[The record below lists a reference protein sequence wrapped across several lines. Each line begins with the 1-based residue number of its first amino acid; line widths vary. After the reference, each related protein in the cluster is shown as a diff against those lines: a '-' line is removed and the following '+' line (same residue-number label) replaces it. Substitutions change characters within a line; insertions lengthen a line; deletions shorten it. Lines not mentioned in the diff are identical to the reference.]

1 VLWGAID
8 DAGFLARNEKIKDAL
23 QNRMGGAAIQSSVA
37 LEALEALL
45 MANRSGEGVLE
56 FDWKALNRFLPS
68 AGSPKFHD
76 LVRQAGD
83 FEPDEDHSGDVK
95 KMLAEL
101 SVADAVSALSEM
113 LKQEVGEILRISPDR
128 IDSGRSVYDMG
139 LDSLMGVEL
148 AAALEARFGIKISVM
163 ALSENPTI
171 EKLAERINA
180 LLCGSV
186 EDAGVSDEG
195 TVLSQVQRVASQ
207 HAADVSA
214 DAMVQIA
221 ADLQTQSAPADRR
234 LIH

>member
-1 VLWGAID
+1 
-8 DAGFLARNEKIKDAL
+8 
-23 QNRMGGAAIQSSVA
+23 
-37 LEALEALL
+37 
-45 MANRSGEGVLE
+45 
-56 FDWKALNRFLPS
+56 
-68 AGSPKFHD
+68 
-76 LVRQAGD
+76 
-83 FEPDEDHSGDVK
+83 
-95 KMLAEL
+95 
-101 SVADAVSALSEM
+101 
-113 LKQEVGEILRISPDR
+113 
-128 IDSGRSVYDMG
+128 
-139 LDSLMGVEL
+139 DSLMGVEL

-180 LLCGSV
+180 LLRGSV